1 VERAV
6 SLDRAAVEIA
16 LRDFAIAAHPGVWV
30 FANEPGDRPPRPYG
44 TIFVRSAN
52 AIGAGDSKSIAN
64 GIQITEQMREVFEL
78 EVSIQAYGRDALE
91 VISDLKTWARR
102 PSVVIGTLQTVLLG
116 FLSAGPTQ
124 DLSQVISQDWEG
136 RAQCDFRFTARF
148 NADLTINTIGTVEIS
163 GAGTT
168 QTIEEP

>member
-1 VERAV
+1 M
-6 SLDRAAVEIA
+6 SFDRKLVQAAL
-16 LRDFAIAAHPGVWV
+16 LRFAREAHPGTWI

-44 TIFVRSAN
+44 SILIRSQN
-52 AIGAGDSKSIAN
+52 AIGAGDSKSIAD
-64 GIQITEQMREVFEL
+64 GILITERMREVFEL
-78 EVSIQAYGRDALE
+78 EVSIQAFGRDA
-91 VISDLKTWARR
+91 VDAISDLKTWARR

-148 NADLTINTIGTVEIS
+148 NSDRSIQTIGTVEIS
-163 GAGTT
+163 GANRT